1 MFTVISLMLLGIAAG
16 WLLRRRRMGF
26 VHPLITG
33 LIWLLLFLLGVEVGG
48 NKRIVQGLHTL
59 GLEALLVA
67 VAATLGSVLAAQALW
82 KYANRPKQRKEA
94 EG

>member
-16 WLLRRRRMGF
+16 WILRRRRMGF
-26 VHPLITG
+26 VRPLVTC

-48 NKRIVQGLHTL
+48 NERIIRGLHTL

-67 VAATLGSVLAAQALW
+67 VAATLGSALAAQALW
-82 KYANRPKQRKEA
+82 KDIVRPKQRKEA
-94 EG
+94 GG

>member
-16 WLLRRRRMGF
+16 WILRRRRMGF
-26 VHPLITG
+26 VRPLVTC

-48 NKRIVQGLHTL
+48 NERIIRGLHTL

-67 VAATLGSVLAAQALW
+67 VAATLGSALAAQAWW
-82 KYANRPKQRKEA
+82 KDIVRPKQRKEA
-94 EG
+94 GG